1 MIKQKISN
9 INYLISL
16 ISFLLTIKFAF
27 ILTQINDNFETYTL
41 SGEDGYDLLDIVD
54 YNNLNLYIKEF
65 LH

>member
-41 SGEDGYDLLDIVD
+41 SGKMAMIY
-54 YNNLNLYIKEF
+54 
-65 LH
+65 